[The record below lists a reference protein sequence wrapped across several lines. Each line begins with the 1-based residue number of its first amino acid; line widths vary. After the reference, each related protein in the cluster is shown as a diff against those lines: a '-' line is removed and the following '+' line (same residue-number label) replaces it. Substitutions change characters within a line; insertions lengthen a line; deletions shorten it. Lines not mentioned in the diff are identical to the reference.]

1 VLECASSA
9 MIVGGHNELS
19 SSGMIADDRW
29 RPEMV
34 VFTLFFARCG
44 TRREESICSQSDGV
58 GIVHCLLEQAWFVIL
73 RKLYTSHVLRCW
85 MPRRLVADHVFL
97 NSGQQWRI
105 WFMRCQFL
113 CTINAGHRRRLVWT
127 N

>member
-1 VLECASSA
+1 VCLFC
-9 MIVGGHNELS
+9 H
-19 SSGMIADDRW
+19 DCW
-29 RPEMV
+29 RPQR
-34 VFTLFFARCG
+34 TLIFRDDCRWSLMARDGRCG
-44 TRREESICSQSDGV
+44 TRREESVCSQSDGV

-85 MPRRLVADHVFL
+85 MPRRLVADHVFS